1 MYEFKNWINGIN
13 VAEMRRG
20 SKELP
25 EEVPNVSIP
34 H

>member
-1 MYEFKNWINGIN
+1 MYGFKNWINGIN

-25 EEVPNVSIP
+25 GAVPNVVIP
-34 H
+34 P